1 MKKLTIKKL
10 NASAVEASAVPALM
24 NETGIEWNA
33 IACINWQ
40 EFPYQPEVKFRA
52 AHNGEALLLHYQVT
66 EASVRAVALADDG
79 RVWEDACVE
88 FFLSPE
94 SNDFYYNFECNCATK
109 LLLHYQVTEASVRAV
124 ALADDGRVWED
135 ACVEFFLSPEGNDF
149 YYNFECNC
157 ATKLLLHGGPAGG
170 ERPTASEEVLKSVKR
185 WSSLGTEPFG
195 ERVGECTWEVA
206 LVIPASAIFRHEIT
220 DLNGKTMRANFYK
233 CGDLLQTPHF
243 LSWAP
248 IELPKPKFHCPEF
261 FGELNFE

>member
-1 MKKLTIKKL
+1 MKNLVIKKIETG
-10 NASAVEASAVPALM
+10 AVEASAVPALFDAQ
-24 NETGIEWNA
+24 GIEWNA
-33 IACINWQ
+33 IACVNWA

-52 AHNGEALLLHYQVT
+52 AHTG
-66 EASVRAVALADDG
+66 
-79 RVWEDACVE
+79 DAI
-88 FFLSPE
+88 
-94 SNDFYYNFECNCATK
+94 
-109 LLLHYQVTEASVRAV
+109 LLHYQVTEASVRAV

-185 WSSLGTEPFG
+185 WSSLGTEPFE

-206 LVIPASAIFRHEIT
+206 LVIPASAIFRHEIET
-220 DLNGKTMRANFYK
+220 FNGKTMRANFYK
-233 CGDLLQTPHF
+233 CGDKLQTPHF

-248 IELPKPKFHCPEF
+248 IELPKPKLHCPEF
-261 FGELNFE
+261 FGEIVFE

>member
-1 MKKLTIKKL
+1 MKNLVIKKIETG
-10 NASAVEASAVPALM
+10 AVEASAVPALFDAQ
-24 NETGIEWNA
+24 GIEWNA
-33 IACINWQ
+33 IACVNWA

-52 AHNGEALLLHYQVT
+52 AHTGDAILLHYQVT
-66 EASVRAVALADDG
+66 EASVRAVAA
-79 RVWEDACVE
+79 
-88 FFLSPE
+88 
-94 SNDFYYNFECNCATK
+94 
-109 LLLHYQVTEASVRAV
+109 
-124 ALADDGRVWED
+124 ADDGRVWED

-185 WSSLGTEPFG
+185 WSSLGTEPFE

-206 LVIPASAIFRHEIT
+206 LVIPASAIFRHEIET
-220 DLNGKTMRANFYK
+220 FNGKTMRANFYK
-233 CGDLLQTPHF
+233 CGDKLQTPHF

-261 FGELNFE
+261 FGELMFE

>member
-1 MKKLTIKKL
+1 MKFVPKSFLFVVDMKKLSIKKL
-10 NASAVEASAVPALM
+10 NASSVEASTVPALFDAQ
-24 NETGIEWNA
+24 GIEWNA
-33 IACINWQ
+33 IACVNWA
-40 EFPYQPEVKFRA
+40 EYPYQPDVKFRA
-52 AHNGEALLLHYQVT
+52 AHTGDAILLHYQVT

-79 RVWEDACVE
+79 
-88 FFLSPE
+88 
-94 SNDFYYNFECNCATK
+94 K
-109 LLLHYQVTEASVRAV
+109 
-124 ALADDGRVWED
+124 VWED

-170 ERPTASEEVLKSVKR
+170 ERPTASEEVLMSVKR
-185 WSSLGTEPFG
+185 WASLGTEPFE

-206 LVIPASAIFRHEIT
+206 LVIPVSAIFRHEIA

-261 FGELNFE
+261 FGELVFE

>member
-1 MKKLTIKKL
+1 MKNLVIKKIETG
-10 NASAVEASAVPALM
+10 AVEASAVPALFDAQ
-24 NETGIEWNA
+24 GIEWNA
-33 IACINWQ
+33 IACVNWA
-40 EFPYQPEVKFRA
+40 EFPYQPEVKFRV
-52 AHNGEALLLHYQVT
+52 AHIGNAI
-66 EASVRAVALADDG
+66 
-79 RVWEDACVE
+79 
-88 FFLSPE
+88 
-94 SNDFYYNFECNCATK
+94 
-109 LLLHYQVTEASVRAV
+109 LLHYQVTEASVRAV

-206 LVIPASAIFRHEIT
+206 LVIPAAAIFRHEIVT
-220 DLNGKTMRANFYK
+220 FNGMTMRANFYK
-233 CGDLLQTPHF
+233 CGDKLQTPHF
-243 LSWAP
+243 LSWTP

-261 FGELNFE
+261 FGELMFE

>member
-1 MKKLTIKKL
+1 MKELLIKLIV
-10 NASAVEASAVPALM
+10 ASAVDASAVPALM
-24 NETGIEWNA
+24 DAQHIEWNA
-33 IACINWQ
+33 IDCVNWK
-40 EFPYQPEVKFRA
+40 EYPYQPIVKFRA
-52 AHNGEALLLHYQVT
+52 AHTGNAILLHYQVT

-88 FFLSPE
+88 FFLSP
-94 SNDFYYNFECNCATK
+94 D
-109 LLLHYQVTEASVRAV
+109 
-124 ALADDGRVWED
+124 
-135 ACVEFFLSPEGNDF
+135 GNDF

-170 ERPTASEEVLKSVKR
+170 ERPTASQEVLKSVKR
-185 WSSLGTEPFG
+185 WSTLGAEPFE

-206 LVIPASAIFRHEIT
+206 LVIPTSAIFHHEIET
-220 DLNGKTMRANFYK
+220 FNGKTMRANFYK
-233 CGDLLQTPHF
+233 CGDKLKTPHF

>member
-1 MKKLTIKKL
+1 MKNLVIKKIETG
-10 NASAVEASAVPALM
+10 AVEASAVPALFDAQ
-24 NETGIEWNA
+24 GIEWNA
-33 IACINWQ
+33 IACVNWA

-52 AHNGEALLLHYQVT
+52 AHTG
-66 EASVRAVALADDG
+66 
-79 RVWEDACVE
+79 DAI
-88 FFLSPE
+88 
-94 SNDFYYNFECNCATK
+94 
-109 LLLHYQVTEASVRAV
+109 LLHYQVTEASVRAV

-185 WSSLGTEPFG
+185 WSSLGTEPFE

-206 LVIPASAIFRHEIT
+206 LVIPASAIFRHEIET
-220 DLNGKTMRANFYK
+220 FNGKTMRANFYK
-233 CGDLLQTPHF
+233 CGDKLQTPHY
-243 LSWAP
+243 LSWGP

-261 FGELNFE
+261 FGELMFE

>member
-1 MKKLTIKKL
+1 MKNLVIKKIETG
-10 NASAVEASAVPALM
+10 AVEASAVPALFDAQ
-24 NETGIEWNA
+24 GIEWNA
-33 IACINWQ
+33 IACVNWA

-52 AHNGEALLLHYQVT
+52 AHTG
-66 EASVRAVALADDG
+66 
-79 RVWEDACVE
+79 DAI
-88 FFLSPE
+88 
-94 SNDFYYNFECNCATK
+94 
-109 LLLHYQVTEASVRAV
+109 LLHYQVTEASVRAV

-185 WSSLGTEPFG
+185 WSSLGTEPFE

-206 LVIPASAIFRHEIT
+206 LVIPASAIFRHEIET
-220 DLNGKTMRANFYK
+220 FNGKTMRANFYK
-233 CGDLLQTPHF
+233 CGDKLQTPHF

-261 FGELNFE
+261 FGELVFE

>member
-1 MKKLTIKKL
+1 MKNLVIKKITTG
-10 NASAVEASAVPALM
+10 AVEASAVPALFDAQ
-24 NETGIEWNA
+24 GIEWNA
-33 IACINWQ
+33 IACVNWA

-52 AHNGEALLLHYQVT
+52 AHTG
-66 EASVRAVALADDG
+66 
-79 RVWEDACVE
+79 DAI
-88 FFLSPE
+88 
-94 SNDFYYNFECNCATK
+94 
-109 LLLHYQVTEASVRAV
+109 LLHYQVTEASVRAV

-157 ATKLLLHGGPAGG
+157 TTKLLLHGGPAGG

-185 WSSLGTEPFG
+185 WSSLGTEPFE

-206 LVIPASAIFRHEIT
+206 LVIPASAIFRHEIET
-220 DLNGKTMRANFYK
+220 FNGKTMRANFYK
-233 CGDLLQTPHF
+233 CGDKLQTPHF

>member
-1 MKKLTIKKL
+1 MKNLVIKKIETG
-10 NASAVEASAVPALM
+10 AVEASAVPALFDAQ
-24 NETGIEWNA
+24 GIEWNA
-33 IACINWQ
+33 IACVNWA

-52 AHNGEALLLHYQVT
+52 VHTGDAILLHYQVT
-66 EASVRAVALADDG
+66 EASVRAVAA
-79 RVWEDACVE
+79 
-88 FFLSPE
+88 
-94 SNDFYYNFECNCATK
+94 
-109 LLLHYQVTEASVRAV
+109 
-124 ALADDGRVWED
+124 ADDGRVWED

-185 WSSLGTEPFG
+185 WSSLGTEPFE

-206 LVIPASAIFRHEIT
+206 LVIPASAIFRHEIET
-220 DLNGKTMRANFYK
+220 FNGKTMRANFYK
-233 CGDLLQTPHF
+233 CGDKLQTPHF

-261 FGELNFE
+261 FGEIVFE

>member
-1 MKKLTIKKL
+1 MKNLVIKKIETG
-10 NASAVEASAVPALM
+10 AVEASAVPALFDAQ
-24 NETGIEWNA
+24 GIEWNA
-33 IACINWQ
+33 VACVNWA

-52 AHNGEALLLHYQVT
+52 AHIGNAI
-66 EASVRAVALADDG
+66 
-79 RVWEDACVE
+79 
-88 FFLSPE
+88 
-94 SNDFYYNFECNCATK
+94 
-109 LLLHYQVTEASVRAV
+109 LLHYQVTEASVRAV

-185 WSSLGTEPFG
+185 WSSLGTEPFE

-206 LVIPASAIFRHEIT
+206 LVIPASAIFRHEIET
-220 DLNGKTMRANFYK
+220 FNGKTMRANFYK
-233 CGDLLQTPHF
+233 CGDKLQTPHF

-261 FGELNFE
+261 FGELMFE

>member
-1 MKKLTIKKL
+1 MKNLVIKKIETG
-10 NASAVEASAVPALM
+10 AVEASAVPALFDAQ
-24 NETGIEWNA
+24 GIEWNA
-33 IACINWQ
+33 IACVNWA
-40 EFPYQPEVKFRA
+40 EFPYQPEVKFRV
-52 AHNGEALLLHYQVT
+52 AHIGNAI
-66 EASVRAVALADDG
+66 
-79 RVWEDACVE
+79 
-88 FFLSPE
+88 
-94 SNDFYYNFECNCATK
+94 
-109 LLLHYQVTEASVRAV
+109 LLHYQVTEASVRAV

-185 WSSLGTEPFG
+185 WSSLGTEPFE

-206 LVIPASAIFRHEIT
+206 LVIPASAIFRHEIET
-220 DLNGKTMRANFYK
+220 FNGKTMRANFYK
-233 CGDLLQTPHF
+233 CGDKLRTPHF

-261 FGELNFE
+261 FGELVFE

>member
-1 MKKLTIKKL
+1 MKNLVIKKITTG
-10 NASAVEASAVPALM
+10 AVEASAVPALFDAQ
-24 NETGIEWNA
+24 GIEWNA
-33 IACINWQ
+33 IACVNWA

-52 AHNGEALLLHYQVT
+52 AHTG
-66 EASVRAVALADDG
+66 
-79 RVWEDACVE
+79 DAI
-88 FFLSPE
+88 
-94 SNDFYYNFECNCATK
+94 
-109 LLLHYQVTEASVRAV
+109 LLHYQVTEASVRAV

-185 WSSLGTEPFG
+185 WSSLGAEPFE

-206 LVIPASAIFRHEIT
+206 LVIPASAIFRHEIET
-220 DLNGKTMRANFYK
+220 FNGKTMRANFYK
-233 CGDLLQTPHF
+233 CGDKLQTPHF

>member
-1 MKKLTIKKL
+1 MKNLVIKKIETG
-10 NASAVEASAVPALM
+10 AVEASAVPALFDAQ
-24 NETGIEWNA
+24 GIEWNA
-33 IACINWQ
+33 IACVNWA

-52 AHNGEALLLHYQVT
+52 AHIG
-66 EASVRAVALADDG
+66 
-79 RVWEDACVE
+79 DAI
-88 FFLSPE
+88 
-94 SNDFYYNFECNCATK
+94 
-109 LLLHYQVTEASVRAV
+109 LLHYQVTEASVRAV

-185 WSSLGTEPFG
+185 WSSLGTEPFE

-206 LVIPASAIFRHEIT
+206 LVIPASAIFRHEIET
-220 DLNGKTMRANFYK
+220 FNGKTMRANFYK
-233 CGDLLQTPHF
+233 CGDKLQTPHF

-261 FGELNFE
+261 FGELVFE